1 MKLSLSPQTLI
12 RSAVNAFDMYLG
24 PGLADMTPMPSSIL
38 AEGPQ
43 RTLRRYRQGRS
54 PRKDRPA
61 VLLVPPLAA
70 PASCFDLRRGC
81 SMAEHLVG
89 MGYPT
94 YLVDYGP
101 ITFEDRE
108 LGLEH
113 WVDEVI
119 PTAIEQVSRDSGAP
133 VQPVGWCLGGIMT
146 LLAVASRP
154 ELPVVS
160 VAMVAS
166 PFDFTQVR
174 MMAPVRRL
182 AQLTG
187 GALGTALYRT
197 LGGAPA
203 PLVSAG
209 FRLTAIDRLLTKP
222 LFLAEH
228 LADRETLAHTQ
239 AIDRYMSR
247 MLAYPG
253 RTFGQLY
260 HEFFRVNSIADGVVP
275 LRDREVALADVRV
288 PVLSVAGAADVLAPK
303 AAVHHVGELLT
314 GSPRVSLETAPGGH
328 LGVLTGKGA
337 VRTTWVYLDEFLAE
351 TAPRPRAG
359 SRRPAPAVAA
369 GA

>member
-1 MKLSLSPQTLI
+1 
-12 RSAVNAFDMYLG
+12 
-24 PGLADMTPMPSSIL
+24 
-38 AEGPQ
+38 
-43 RTLRRYRQGRS
+43 
-54 PRKDRPA
+54 
-61 VLLVPPLAA
+61 
-70 PASCFDLRRGC
+70 
-81 SMAEHLVG
+81 
-89 MGYPT
+89 
-94 YLVDYGP
+94 
-101 ITFEDRE
+101 
-108 LGLEH
+108 
-113 WVDEVI
+113 
-119 PTAIEQVSRDSGAP
+119 
-133 VQPVGWCLGGIMT
+133 
-146 LLAVASRP
+146 
-154 ELPVVS
+154 
-160 VAMVAS
+160 
-166 PFDFTQVR
+166 

-260 HEFFRVNSIADGVVP
+260 HDFFRVNSIADGVVP
-275 LRDREVALADVRV
+275 LRDRNVALADVRV
-288 PVLSVAGAADVLAPK
+288 PVLSVAGASDVLAPK

-314 GSPRVSLETAPGGH
+314 GAPQVRLETAPGGH
-328 LGVLTGKGA
+328 LGVLTGKAA
-337 VRTTWVYLDEFLAE
+337 VGTTWIYLDEFLAE
-351 TAPRPRAG
+351 TAPERRAR
-359 SRRPAPAVAA
+359 SRRPARAVAA